1 MEEKLLHDLAQ
12 AGWCREEEARGCW
25 GCQEDLHRPG
35 SLLQTC
41 IHPSDESYPTVVVSV
56 SWPSA
61 PVSPSSFAPYSPASC
76 PAPGHQEENPDH
88 HWTQPLSLSMTL
100 SPWYNYVTLCI
111 SIWCVHTNCWYT
123 TDSARTAINRLLLAD
138 PCRPVSPSLILAS
151 HWSTVANTG
160 CDWWRGQLPCKQ
172 SRISWYVWWRVRCER
187 RVNYGDTGMVASHGP
202 VKNYFSSSFIFT

>member
-1 MEEKLLHDLAQ
+1 MYPSIWWIISDCRCLCLRALLSRL
-12 AGWCREEEARGCW
+12 
-25 GCQEDLHRPG
+25 
-35 SLLQTC
+35 SLLLRSLFSCLLSCSWT
-41 IHPSDESYPTVVVSV
+41 SGGESWSSLDPAIITVYD
-56 SWPSA
+56 
-61 PVSPSSFAPYSPASC
+61 FI
-76 PAPGHQEENPDH
+76 
-88 HWTQPLSLSMTL
+88 TMI
-100 SPWYNYVTLCI
+100 YNYVTLCI

-151 HWSTVANTG
+151 HWFTVANTG

-172 SRISWYVWWRVRCER
+172 SHISWYVRWRVRCER